1 MKNQTTLLLLV
12 LAAAGIALVVV
23 ASRSQEQAQAPAPP
37 PAPTAPVAPG
47 ELPADHPPLTGGT
60 VPAGPLER
68 GGRVI
73 EALPT
78 SRYVILQVEAEEGP
92 VWLATG
98 AVEVAEGD
106 SIRWG
111 TAVPMDDF
119 YSQTLDR
126 TFDQIRLVNGIEVVG
141 GA

>member
-1 MKNQTTLLLLV
+1 MKNQSTLLLLV
-12 LAAAGIALVVV
+12 LAAAGIALVVL
-23 ASRSQEQAQAPAPP
+23 ASRSQEQAPVPP

-60 VPAGPLER
+60 VPAGPLES
-68 GGRVI
+68 GGRVL

-78 SRYVILQVEAEEGP
+78 SRYVILQVEGDEGP

-111 TAVPMDDF
+111 TSVPMDDF

-126 TFDQIRLVNGIEVVG
+126 TFDQIRLVNGIQVVG